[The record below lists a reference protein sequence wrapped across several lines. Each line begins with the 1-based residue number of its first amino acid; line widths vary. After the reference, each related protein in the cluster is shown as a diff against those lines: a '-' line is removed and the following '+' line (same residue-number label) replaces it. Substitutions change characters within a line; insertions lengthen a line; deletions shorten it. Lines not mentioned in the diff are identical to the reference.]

1 MITSFKDNYIKCC
14 MKCVN
19 ISQQLFI
26 KIDSGIIFNYS
37 VFTELLVSL
46 LIG

>member
-1 MITSFKDNYIKCC
+1 MITLFKENYIKCC

-26 KIDSGIIFNYS
+26 KIDSDMIYNYS
-37 VFTELLVSL
+37 KFIELIVRF
-46 LIG
+46 ID